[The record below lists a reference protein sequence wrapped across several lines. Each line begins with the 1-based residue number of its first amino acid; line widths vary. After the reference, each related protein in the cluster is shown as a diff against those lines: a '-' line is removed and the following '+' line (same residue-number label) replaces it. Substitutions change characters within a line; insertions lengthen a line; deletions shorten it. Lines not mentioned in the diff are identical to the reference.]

1 MLTMNAKE
9 SLYNNKINQEII
21 KIIANIGG
29 GMILHN
35 QLIIICEEM
44 KISSTLQIKSSIT
57 ELIKNGFLK
66 KKQVL
71 SSKTNMLILT
81 AYPLSRVLKI
91 EDSRNV
97 PEIATS
103 NKSIIDNIFRMEL
116 ILDYIRQY
124 RIQAKSNESIDSE
137 FLIRILFSINS
148 TLGFSLRNVMR
159 YMELLKE
166 KEGACLSEQYTE
178 DLTVEKVKKS
188 LKRNML
194 AKYNVDEISP
204 EDMKLKESVDEIKA
218 YMNADEI
225 NRNFFNI
232 TNLKNSSADIEG
244 IKFLENKQIYLKMAV
259 YDNRNLS
266 IDRICTLAG
275 NTYNM
280 LCRYSKEYE
289 KPILKV
295 VVYCA
300 NIDTKE
306 YLEEEGN
313 LRATYMYGY
322 KDTTKMI
329 EKLISLGNV
338 RFPYCTENIKI
349 CFENKNIE
357 EHYKISF

>member
-35 QLIIICEEM
+35 QLIIVCEEM
-44 KISSTLQIKSSIT
+44 KISSTLRIKSSIT

-188 LKRNML
+188 LKRN
-194 AKYNVDEISP
+194 Y
-204 EDMKLKESVDEIKA
+204 
-218 YMNADEI
+218 
-225 NRNFFNI
+225 
-232 TNLKNSSADIEG
+232 
-244 IKFLENKQIYLKMAV
+244 IYLF
-259 YDNRNLS
+259 N
-266 IDRICTLAG
+266 
-275 NTYNM
+275 
-280 LCRYSKEYE
+280 
-289 KPILKV
+289 
-295 VVYCA
+295 
-300 NIDTKE
+300 
-306 YLEEEGN
+306 YLF
-313 LRATYMYGY
+313 
-322 KDTTKMI
+322 
-329 EKLISLGNV
+329 IS
-338 RFPYCTENIKI
+338 
-349 CFENKNIE
+349 
-357 EHYKISF
+357 S